1 MENTEHQQPEV
12 KTSFSSRIDL
22 SKLQE
27 SVLKI
32 KKELKKVII
41 GQEDFIEFLIVS
53 LLSNGHVLIE
63 GVPGVAKT
71 VTVKLLAKTIQTEF
85 SRIQFTPDLMPSDVL
100 GTSVLNMK
108 TSEFEFKEGPIF
120 SNLVLIDEIN
130 RAPAKTQSALFEV
143 MEEQQITIDGTEYKM
158 KPPFMVLATQNPIEQ
173 EGTYALPEAQLDRF
187 LFKINVGYPSLEEEI
202 HIINSFG
209 ARKGKTPE
217 YSALI
222 PRFKQWYQR
231 RVLRG
236 FLYGDSVFE
245 SIRIVNN
252 KIIFWE
258 DHYMRLMSSM
268 RIIRIEIPQSY
279 TPDFF
284 KLQITN
290 TISKVN
296 SSFTGRVRLTIFREG
311 GGYYTPELS
320 SPSFIVNC
328 SVIDSKEFFLK
339 DSDFKVDLFK
349 DYYIQNDLLSNL
361 KTNNKLINV
370 LAGIYANENN
380 LDNCILL
387 NNKKNVTEFLNGNL
401 FIVRGN
407 KIITPN
413 LDSGCLKGIMRKK
426 IIEYV
431 KLLPE
436 FSIEETVISPFD
448 LLSANE
454 IWLTNSISGIINVTN
469 YRNKSFSN
477 DIAKIFIDFLNKKV
491 SNI

>member
-1 MENTEHQQPEV
+1 MINYNENYIN
-12 KTSFSSRIDL
+12 KSGSDL
-22 SKLQE
+22 
-27 SVLKI
+27 
-32 KKELKKVII
+32 
-41 GQEDFIEFLIVS
+41 
-53 LLSNGHVLIE
+53 
-63 GVPGVAKT
+63 
-71 VTVKLLAKTIQTEF
+71 
-85 SRIQFTPDLMPSDVL
+85 
-100 GTSVLNMK
+100 LN
-108 TSEFEFKEGPIF
+108 
-120 SNLVLIDEIN
+120 
-130 RAPAKTQSALFEV
+130 
-143 MEEQQITIDGTEYKM
+143 
-158 KPPFMVLATQNPIEQ
+158 
-173 EGTYALPEAQLDRF
+173 
-187 LFKINVGYPSLEEEI
+187 
-202 HIINSFG
+202 
-209 ARKGKTPE
+209 
-217 YSALI
+217 
-222 PRFKQWYQR
+222 
-231 RVLRG
+231 RG

-284 KLQITN
+284 KVQITN

-296 SSFTGRVRLTIFREG
+296 PSFTGRVRLTIFRDG
-311 GGYYTPELS
+311 GGYYAPELS
-320 SPSFIVNC
+320 SPSFIINC
-328 SVIDSKEFFLK
+328 SVIDSEEFYLK
-339 DSDFKVDLFK
+339 DSEFKVDLFK

-401 FIVRGN
+401 FIVREN
-407 KIITPN
+407 KIITPD

-431 KLLPE
+431 KLIPE

-454 IWLTNSISGIINVTN
+454 IWLTNSISGIITVTN

-477 DIAKIFIDFLNKKV
+477 DVAKIFIDFLNKKV

>member
-1 MENTEHQQPEV
+1 MINYNENYIN
-12 KTSFSSRIDL
+12 KSDSDL
-22 SKLQE
+22 
-27 SVLKI
+27 
-32 KKELKKVII
+32 
-41 GQEDFIEFLIVS
+41 
-53 LLSNGHVLIE
+53 
-63 GVPGVAKT
+63 
-71 VTVKLLAKTIQTEF
+71 
-85 SRIQFTPDLMPSDVL
+85 
-100 GTSVLNMK
+100 LN
-108 TSEFEFKEGPIF
+108 
-120 SNLVLIDEIN
+120 
-130 RAPAKTQSALFEV
+130 
-143 MEEQQITIDGTEYKM
+143 
-158 KPPFMVLATQNPIEQ
+158 
-173 EGTYALPEAQLDRF
+173 
-187 LFKINVGYPSLEEEI
+187 
-202 HIINSFG
+202 
-209 ARKGKTPE
+209 
-217 YSALI
+217 
-222 PRFKQWYQR
+222 
-231 RVLRG
+231 RG

-284 KLQITN
+284 KIQITN

-328 SVIDSKEFFLK
+328 SVIDSKEFYLK
-339 DSDFKVDLFK
+339 DSEFKVDLFK

-413 LDSGCLKGIMRKK
+413 LDSGCLKGVMRKK

>member
-1 MENTEHQQPEV
+1 MINYNENYIN
-12 KTSFSSRIDL
+12 KSDSDL
-22 SKLQE
+22 
-27 SVLKI
+27 
-32 KKELKKVII
+32 
-41 GQEDFIEFLIVS
+41 
-53 LLSNGHVLIE
+53 
-63 GVPGVAKT
+63 
-71 VTVKLLAKTIQTEF
+71 
-85 SRIQFTPDLMPSDVL
+85 
-100 GTSVLNMK
+100 LN
-108 TSEFEFKEGPIF
+108 
-120 SNLVLIDEIN
+120 
-130 RAPAKTQSALFEV
+130 
-143 MEEQQITIDGTEYKM
+143 
-158 KPPFMVLATQNPIEQ
+158 
-173 EGTYALPEAQLDRF
+173 
-187 LFKINVGYPSLEEEI
+187 
-202 HIINSFG
+202 
-209 ARKGKTPE
+209 
-217 YSALI
+217 
-222 PRFKQWYQR
+222 
-231 RVLRG
+231 RG

-328 SVIDSKEFFLK
+328 SVIDIKEFFLK
-339 DSDFKVDLFK
+339 DSEFKVDLFK

-413 LDSGCLKGIMRKK
+413 LDSGCLKGVMRKK

>member
-1 MENTEHQQPEV
+1 MINYNENYIN
-12 KTSFSSRIDL
+12 KSDSDL
-22 SKLQE
+22 
-27 SVLKI
+27 
-32 KKELKKVII
+32 
-41 GQEDFIEFLIVS
+41 
-53 LLSNGHVLIE
+53 
-63 GVPGVAKT
+63 
-71 VTVKLLAKTIQTEF
+71 
-85 SRIQFTPDLMPSDVL
+85 
-100 GTSVLNMK
+100 LN
-108 TSEFEFKEGPIF
+108 
-120 SNLVLIDEIN
+120 
-130 RAPAKTQSALFEV
+130 
-143 MEEQQITIDGTEYKM
+143 
-158 KPPFMVLATQNPIEQ
+158 
-173 EGTYALPEAQLDRF
+173 
-187 LFKINVGYPSLEEEI
+187 
-202 HIINSFG
+202 
-209 ARKGKTPE
+209 
-217 YSALI
+217 
-222 PRFKQWYQR
+222 
-231 RVLRG
+231 RG

-284 KLQITN
+284 KVQITN
-290 TISKVN
+290 TVSKVN
-296 SSFTGRVRLTIFREG
+296 PSFTGRVRLTIFRDG
-311 GGYYTPELS
+311 GGYYAPELS

-328 SVIDSKEFFLK
+328 SVIDSEEFYLK
-339 DSDFKVDLFK
+339 DSEFKVDLFK

-401 FIVRGN
+401 FIVREN

-431 KLLPE
+431 KLIPE

-454 IWLTNSISGIINVTN
+454 IWLTNSISGIITVTN

-477 DIAKIFIDFLNKKV
+477 DVAKIFIDFLNKKV

>member
-1 MENTEHQQPEV
+1 MINYNENYIN
-12 KTSFSSRIDL
+12 KSDSDL
-22 SKLQE
+22 
-27 SVLKI
+27 
-32 KKELKKVII
+32 
-41 GQEDFIEFLIVS
+41 
-53 LLSNGHVLIE
+53 
-63 GVPGVAKT
+63 
-71 VTVKLLAKTIQTEF
+71 
-85 SRIQFTPDLMPSDVL
+85 
-100 GTSVLNMK
+100 LN
-108 TSEFEFKEGPIF
+108 
-120 SNLVLIDEIN
+120 
-130 RAPAKTQSALFEV
+130 
-143 MEEQQITIDGTEYKM
+143 
-158 KPPFMVLATQNPIEQ
+158 
-173 EGTYALPEAQLDRF
+173 
-187 LFKINVGYPSLEEEI
+187 
-202 HIINSFG
+202 
-209 ARKGKTPE
+209 
-217 YSALI
+217 
-222 PRFKQWYQR
+222 
-231 RVLRG
+231 RG

-284 KLQITN
+284 KVQITN
-290 TISKVN
+290 TVSKVN
-296 SSFTGRVRLTIFREG
+296 PSFTGRVRLTIFRDG
-311 GGYYTPELS
+311 GGYYAPELS

-328 SVIDSKEFFLK
+328 SVIDSEEFYLK
-339 DSDFKVDLFK
+339 DSEFKVDLFK

-413 LDSGCLKGIMRKK
+413 LDSGCLKGVMRKK

-454 IWLTNSISGIINVTN
+454 IWLTNSILGIINVTN

>member
-1 MENTEHQQPEV
+1 MINYNENYIN
-12 KTSFSSRIDL
+12 KSDSDL
-22 SKLQE
+22 
-27 SVLKI
+27 
-32 KKELKKVII
+32 
-41 GQEDFIEFLIVS
+41 
-53 LLSNGHVLIE
+53 
-63 GVPGVAKT
+63 
-71 VTVKLLAKTIQTEF
+71 
-85 SRIQFTPDLMPSDVL
+85 
-100 GTSVLNMK
+100 LN
-108 TSEFEFKEGPIF
+108 
-120 SNLVLIDEIN
+120 
-130 RAPAKTQSALFEV
+130 
-143 MEEQQITIDGTEYKM
+143 
-158 KPPFMVLATQNPIEQ
+158 
-173 EGTYALPEAQLDRF
+173 
-187 LFKINVGYPSLEEEI
+187 
-202 HIINSFG
+202 
-209 ARKGKTPE
+209 
-217 YSALI
+217 
-222 PRFKQWYQR
+222 
-231 RVLRG
+231 RG

-296 SSFTGRVRLTIFREG
+296 PSFTGRVRLTIFREG

>member
-1 MENTEHQQPEV
+1 MINYNENYIN
-12 KTSFSSRIDL
+12 KSGSDL
-22 SKLQE
+22 
-27 SVLKI
+27 
-32 KKELKKVII
+32 
-41 GQEDFIEFLIVS
+41 
-53 LLSNGHVLIE
+53 
-63 GVPGVAKT
+63 
-71 VTVKLLAKTIQTEF
+71 
-85 SRIQFTPDLMPSDVL
+85 
-100 GTSVLNMK
+100 LN
-108 TSEFEFKEGPIF
+108 
-120 SNLVLIDEIN
+120 
-130 RAPAKTQSALFEV
+130 
-143 MEEQQITIDGTEYKM
+143 
-158 KPPFMVLATQNPIEQ
+158 
-173 EGTYALPEAQLDRF
+173 
-187 LFKINVGYPSLEEEI
+187 
-202 HIINSFG
+202 
-209 ARKGKTPE
+209 
-217 YSALI
+217 
-222 PRFKQWYQR
+222 
-231 RVLRG
+231 RG

-284 KLQITN
+284 KVQITN
-290 TISKVN
+290 TFSKVN
-296 SSFTGRVRLTIFREG
+296 SSFTGRVRLTIFRDG
-311 GGYYTPELS
+311 GGYYAPELS

-328 SVIDSKEFFLK
+328 SVIDSEEFYLK
-339 DSDFKVDLFK
+339 DSEFKVDLFK

-401 FIVRGN
+401 FIVREN

-431 KLLPE
+431 KLVPE

-454 IWLTNSISGIINVTN
+454 IWLTNSISGIITVTN

-477 DIAKIFIDFLNKKV
+477 DVAKIFIDFLNKKV

>member
-1 MENTEHQQPEV
+1 MINYNENYIN
-12 KTSFSSRIDL
+12 KSDSDL
-22 SKLQE
+22 
-27 SVLKI
+27 
-32 KKELKKVII
+32 
-41 GQEDFIEFLIVS
+41 
-53 LLSNGHVLIE
+53 
-63 GVPGVAKT
+63 
-71 VTVKLLAKTIQTEF
+71 
-85 SRIQFTPDLMPSDVL
+85 
-100 GTSVLNMK
+100 LN
-108 TSEFEFKEGPIF
+108 
-120 SNLVLIDEIN
+120 
-130 RAPAKTQSALFEV
+130 
-143 MEEQQITIDGTEYKM
+143 
-158 KPPFMVLATQNPIEQ
+158 
-173 EGTYALPEAQLDRF
+173 
-187 LFKINVGYPSLEEEI
+187 
-202 HIINSFG
+202 
-209 ARKGKTPE
+209 
-217 YSALI
+217 
-222 PRFKQWYQR
+222 
-231 RVLRG
+231 RG

-296 SSFTGRVRLTIFREG
+296 PSFTGRVRLTIFRDG
-311 GGYYTPELS
+311 GGYYAPELS

-328 SVIDSKEFFLK
+328 SVIDSKEFYLK
-339 DSDFKVDLFK
+339 DSEFKVDLFK

-413 LDSGCLKGIMRKK
+413 LDSGCLKGVMRKK

-431 KLLPE
+431 KLLPK

-477 DIAKIFIDFLNKKV
+477 DVAKIFIDFLNKKV

>member
-1 MENTEHQQPEV
+1 MINYNENYIN
-12 KTSFSSRIDL
+12 KSDSDL
-22 SKLQE
+22 
-27 SVLKI
+27 
-32 KKELKKVII
+32 
-41 GQEDFIEFLIVS
+41 
-53 LLSNGHVLIE
+53 
-63 GVPGVAKT
+63 
-71 VTVKLLAKTIQTEF
+71 
-85 SRIQFTPDLMPSDVL
+85 
-100 GTSVLNMK
+100 LN
-108 TSEFEFKEGPIF
+108 
-120 SNLVLIDEIN
+120 
-130 RAPAKTQSALFEV
+130 
-143 MEEQQITIDGTEYKM
+143 
-158 KPPFMVLATQNPIEQ
+158 
-173 EGTYALPEAQLDRF
+173 
-187 LFKINVGYPSLEEEI
+187 
-202 HIINSFG
+202 
-209 ARKGKTPE
+209 
-217 YSALI
+217 
-222 PRFKQWYQR
+222 
-231 RVLRG
+231 RG

-284 KLQITN
+284 KVQITN

-296 SSFTGRVRLTIFREG
+296 PSFTGRVRLTIFRDG
-311 GGYYTPELS
+311 GGYYAPELS

-328 SVIDSKEFFLK
+328 SVIDRKEFFLK
-339 DSDFKVDLFK
+339 DSEFKVDLFK

-401 FIVRGN
+401 FIVREN

-431 KLLPE
+431 KLIPE

-454 IWLTNSISGIINVTN
+454 IWLTNSISGIITVTN

-477 DIAKIFIDFLNKKV
+477 DVAKIFIDFLNKKV

>member
-1 MENTEHQQPEV
+1 MINYNENYIN
-12 KTSFSSRIDL
+12 KSGSDL
-22 SKLQE
+22 
-27 SVLKI
+27 
-32 KKELKKVII
+32 
-41 GQEDFIEFLIVS
+41 
-53 LLSNGHVLIE
+53 
-63 GVPGVAKT
+63 
-71 VTVKLLAKTIQTEF
+71 
-85 SRIQFTPDLMPSDVL
+85 
-100 GTSVLNMK
+100 LN
-108 TSEFEFKEGPIF
+108 
-120 SNLVLIDEIN
+120 
-130 RAPAKTQSALFEV
+130 
-143 MEEQQITIDGTEYKM
+143 
-158 KPPFMVLATQNPIEQ
+158 
-173 EGTYALPEAQLDRF
+173 
-187 LFKINVGYPSLEEEI
+187 
-202 HIINSFG
+202 
-209 ARKGKTPE
+209 
-217 YSALI
+217 
-222 PRFKQWYQR
+222 
-231 RVLRG
+231 RG

-284 KLQITN
+284 KVQITN

-296 SSFTGRVRLTIFREG
+296 SSFTGRVRLTIFRDG
-311 GGYYTPELS
+311 GGYYAPELS

-328 SVIDSKEFFLK
+328 SVIDSEEFYLK
-339 DSDFKVDLFK
+339 DSEFKVDLFK

-401 FIVRGN
+401 FIVREN

-431 KLLPE
+431 KLIPE

-477 DIAKIFIDFLNKKV
+477 DVAKIFIDFLNKKV

>member
-1 MENTEHQQPEV
+1 MINYNENYIN
-12 KTSFSSRIDL
+12 KSDSDL
-22 SKLQE
+22 
-27 SVLKI
+27 
-32 KKELKKVII
+32 
-41 GQEDFIEFLIVS
+41 
-53 LLSNGHVLIE
+53 
-63 GVPGVAKT
+63 
-71 VTVKLLAKTIQTEF
+71 
-85 SRIQFTPDLMPSDVL
+85 
-100 GTSVLNMK
+100 LN
-108 TSEFEFKEGPIF
+108 
-120 SNLVLIDEIN
+120 
-130 RAPAKTQSALFEV
+130 
-143 MEEQQITIDGTEYKM
+143 
-158 KPPFMVLATQNPIEQ
+158 
-173 EGTYALPEAQLDRF
+173 
-187 LFKINVGYPSLEEEI
+187 
-202 HIINSFG
+202 
-209 ARKGKTPE
+209 
-217 YSALI
+217 
-222 PRFKQWYQR
+222 
-231 RVLRG
+231 RG

-284 KLQITN
+284 KVQITN
-290 TISKVN
+290 TFSKVN
-296 SSFTGRVRLTIFREG
+296 SSFTGRVRLTIFRDG
-311 GGYYTPELS
+311 GGYYAPELS

-328 SVIDSKEFFLK
+328 SVIDSEEFYLK
-339 DSDFKVDLFK
+339 DSEFKVDLFK

-401 FIVRGN
+401 FIVREN
-407 KIITPN
+407 KIITPD

-431 KLLPE
+431 KLIPE

-477 DIAKIFIDFLNKKV
+477 DVAKIFIDFLNKKV

>member
-1 MENTEHQQPEV
+1 MINYNENYIN
-12 KTSFSSRIDL
+12 KSGSDL
-22 SKLQE
+22 
-27 SVLKI
+27 
-32 KKELKKVII
+32 
-41 GQEDFIEFLIVS
+41 
-53 LLSNGHVLIE
+53 
-63 GVPGVAKT
+63 
-71 VTVKLLAKTIQTEF
+71 
-85 SRIQFTPDLMPSDVL
+85 
-100 GTSVLNMK
+100 LN
-108 TSEFEFKEGPIF
+108 
-120 SNLVLIDEIN
+120 
-130 RAPAKTQSALFEV
+130 
-143 MEEQQITIDGTEYKM
+143 
-158 KPPFMVLATQNPIEQ
+158 
-173 EGTYALPEAQLDRF
+173 
-187 LFKINVGYPSLEEEI
+187 
-202 HIINSFG
+202 
-209 ARKGKTPE
+209 
-217 YSALI
+217 
-222 PRFKQWYQR
+222 
-231 RVLRG
+231 RG

-284 KLQITN
+284 KVQITN
-290 TISKVN
+290 TFSKVN
-296 SSFTGRVRLTIFREG
+296 SSFTGRVRLTIFRDG
-311 GGYYTPELS
+311 GGYYAPELS

-328 SVIDSKEFFLK
+328 SVIDSEEFYLK
-339 DSDFKVDLFK
+339 DSEFKVDLFK

-401 FIVRGN
+401 FIVREN
-407 KIITPN
+407 KIITPD

-431 KLLPE
+431 KLIPE

-477 DIAKIFIDFLNKKV
+477 DVAKIFIYLLNKKV

>member
-1 MENTEHQQPEV
+1 MINYNENYIN
-12 KTSFSSRIDL
+12 KSDSDL
-22 SKLQE
+22 
-27 SVLKI
+27 
-32 KKELKKVII
+32 
-41 GQEDFIEFLIVS
+41 
-53 LLSNGHVLIE
+53 
-63 GVPGVAKT
+63 
-71 VTVKLLAKTIQTEF
+71 
-85 SRIQFTPDLMPSDVL
+85 
-100 GTSVLNMK
+100 LN
-108 TSEFEFKEGPIF
+108 
-120 SNLVLIDEIN
+120 
-130 RAPAKTQSALFEV
+130 
-143 MEEQQITIDGTEYKM
+143 
-158 KPPFMVLATQNPIEQ
+158 
-173 EGTYALPEAQLDRF
+173 
-187 LFKINVGYPSLEEEI
+187 
-202 HIINSFG
+202 
-209 ARKGKTPE
+209 
-217 YSALI
+217 
-222 PRFKQWYQR
+222 
-231 RVLRG
+231 RG

-296 SSFTGRVRLTIFREG
+296 PSFTGRVRLTIFRDG

-328 SVIDSKEFFLK
+328 SVIDIEKFYLK
-339 DSDFKVDLFK
+339 DSEFKVDLFK

-413 LDSGCLKGIMRKK
+413 LDSGCLKGVMRKK

>member
-1 MENTEHQQPEV
+1 MINYNENYIN
-12 KTSFSSRIDL
+12 KSGSDL
-22 SKLQE
+22 
-27 SVLKI
+27 
-32 KKELKKVII
+32 
-41 GQEDFIEFLIVS
+41 
-53 LLSNGHVLIE
+53 
-63 GVPGVAKT
+63 
-71 VTVKLLAKTIQTEF
+71 
-85 SRIQFTPDLMPSDVL
+85 
-100 GTSVLNMK
+100 LN
-108 TSEFEFKEGPIF
+108 
-120 SNLVLIDEIN
+120 
-130 RAPAKTQSALFEV
+130 
-143 MEEQQITIDGTEYKM
+143 
-158 KPPFMVLATQNPIEQ
+158 
-173 EGTYALPEAQLDRF
+173 
-187 LFKINVGYPSLEEEI
+187 
-202 HIINSFG
+202 
-209 ARKGKTPE
+209 
-217 YSALI
+217 
-222 PRFKQWYQR
+222 
-231 RVLRG
+231 RG

-339 DSDFKVDLFK
+339 DSEFKVDLFK

-401 FIVRGN
+401 FIVREN

-431 KLLPE
+431 KLIPE

-477 DIAKIFIDFLNKKV
+477 DVAKIFIDFLNKKV

>member
-1 MENTEHQQPEV
+1 MINYNENYIN
-12 KTSFSSRIDL
+12 KSGSDL
-22 SKLQE
+22 
-27 SVLKI
+27 
-32 KKELKKVII
+32 
-41 GQEDFIEFLIVS
+41 
-53 LLSNGHVLIE
+53 
-63 GVPGVAKT
+63 
-71 VTVKLLAKTIQTEF
+71 
-85 SRIQFTPDLMPSDVL
+85 
-100 GTSVLNMK
+100 LN
-108 TSEFEFKEGPIF
+108 
-120 SNLVLIDEIN
+120 
-130 RAPAKTQSALFEV
+130 
-143 MEEQQITIDGTEYKM
+143 
-158 KPPFMVLATQNPIEQ
+158 
-173 EGTYALPEAQLDRF
+173 
-187 LFKINVGYPSLEEEI
+187 
-202 HIINSFG
+202 
-209 ARKGKTPE
+209 
-217 YSALI
+217 
-222 PRFKQWYQR
+222 
-231 RVLRG
+231 RG

>member
-1 MENTEHQQPEV
+1 MINYNENYIN
-12 KTSFSSRIDL
+12 KSDSDL
-22 SKLQE
+22 
-27 SVLKI
+27 
-32 KKELKKVII
+32 
-41 GQEDFIEFLIVS
+41 
-53 LLSNGHVLIE
+53 
-63 GVPGVAKT
+63 
-71 VTVKLLAKTIQTEF
+71 
-85 SRIQFTPDLMPSDVL
+85 
-100 GTSVLNMK
+100 LN
-108 TSEFEFKEGPIF
+108 
-120 SNLVLIDEIN
+120 
-130 RAPAKTQSALFEV
+130 
-143 MEEQQITIDGTEYKM
+143 
-158 KPPFMVLATQNPIEQ
+158 
-173 EGTYALPEAQLDRF
+173 
-187 LFKINVGYPSLEEEI
+187 
-202 HIINSFG
+202 
-209 ARKGKTPE
+209 
-217 YSALI
+217 
-222 PRFKQWYQR
+222 
-231 RVLRG
+231 RG

-296 SSFTGRVRLTIFREG
+296 PSFTGRVRLTIFREG

-339 DSDFKVDLFK
+339 DSEFKVDLFK

-413 LDSGCLKGIMRKK
+413 LDSGCLKGVMRKK

-454 IWLTNSISGIINVTN
+454 IWLTNSILGIINVTN

-477 DIAKIFIDFLNKKV
+477 DVAKIFIDFLNKKV

>member
-1 MENTEHQQPEV
+1 MINYNENYIN
-12 KTSFSSRIDL
+12 KSGSDL
-22 SKLQE
+22 
-27 SVLKI
+27 
-32 KKELKKVII
+32 
-41 GQEDFIEFLIVS
+41 
-53 LLSNGHVLIE
+53 
-63 GVPGVAKT
+63 
-71 VTVKLLAKTIQTEF
+71 
-85 SRIQFTPDLMPSDVL
+85 
-100 GTSVLNMK
+100 LN
-108 TSEFEFKEGPIF
+108 
-120 SNLVLIDEIN
+120 
-130 RAPAKTQSALFEV
+130 
-143 MEEQQITIDGTEYKM
+143 
-158 KPPFMVLATQNPIEQ
+158 
-173 EGTYALPEAQLDRF
+173 
-187 LFKINVGYPSLEEEI
+187 
-202 HIINSFG
+202 
-209 ARKGKTPE
+209 
-217 YSALI
+217 
-222 PRFKQWYQR
+222 
-231 RVLRG
+231 RG

-284 KLQITN
+284 KVQITN

-296 SSFTGRVRLTIFREG
+296 PSFTGRVRLTIFRDG
-311 GGYYTPELS
+311 GGYYAPELS
-320 SPSFIVNC
+320 SPSFIINC
-328 SVIDSKEFFLK
+328 SVIDSEEFYLK
-339 DSDFKVDLFK
+339 DSEFKVDLFK

-401 FIVRGN
+401 FIVREN

-431 KLLPE
+431 KLIPE

-454 IWLTNSISGIINVTN
+454 IWLTNSISGIITVTN

-477 DIAKIFIDFLNKKV
+477 DVAKIFIDFLNKKV

>member
-1 MENTEHQQPEV
+1 MINYNENYIN
-12 KTSFSSRIDL
+12 KSDSDL
-22 SKLQE
+22 
-27 SVLKI
+27 
-32 KKELKKVII
+32 
-41 GQEDFIEFLIVS
+41 
-53 LLSNGHVLIE
+53 
-63 GVPGVAKT
+63 
-71 VTVKLLAKTIQTEF
+71 
-85 SRIQFTPDLMPSDVL
+85 
-100 GTSVLNMK
+100 LN
-108 TSEFEFKEGPIF
+108 
-120 SNLVLIDEIN
+120 
-130 RAPAKTQSALFEV
+130 
-143 MEEQQITIDGTEYKM
+143 
-158 KPPFMVLATQNPIEQ
+158 
-173 EGTYALPEAQLDRF
+173 
-187 LFKINVGYPSLEEEI
+187 
-202 HIINSFG
+202 
-209 ARKGKTPE
+209 
-217 YSALI
+217 
-222 PRFKQWYQR
+222 
-231 RVLRG
+231 RG

-284 KLQITN
+284 KVQITN
-290 TISKVN
+290 TFSKVN
-296 SSFTGRVRLTIFREG
+296 SSFTGRVRLTIFRDG
-311 GGYYTPELS
+311 GGYYAPELS

-328 SVIDSKEFFLK
+328 SVIDSEEFYLK
-339 DSDFKVDLFK
+339 DSEFKVDLFK

-401 FIVRGN
+401 FIVREN

-431 KLLPE
+431 KLIPE

-454 IWLTNSISGIINVTN
+454 IWLTNSISGIITVTN

-477 DIAKIFIDFLNKKV
+477 DVAKIFIDFLNKKV

>member
-1 MENTEHQQPEV
+1 MINYNENYIN
-12 KTSFSSRIDL
+12 KSGSDL
-22 SKLQE
+22 
-27 SVLKI
+27 
-32 KKELKKVII
+32 
-41 GQEDFIEFLIVS
+41 
-53 LLSNGHVLIE
+53 
-63 GVPGVAKT
+63 
-71 VTVKLLAKTIQTEF
+71 
-85 SRIQFTPDLMPSDVL
+85 
-100 GTSVLNMK
+100 LN
-108 TSEFEFKEGPIF
+108 
-120 SNLVLIDEIN
+120 
-130 RAPAKTQSALFEV
+130 
-143 MEEQQITIDGTEYKM
+143 
-158 KPPFMVLATQNPIEQ
+158 
-173 EGTYALPEAQLDRF
+173 
-187 LFKINVGYPSLEEEI
+187 
-202 HIINSFG
+202 
-209 ARKGKTPE
+209 
-217 YSALI
+217 
-222 PRFKQWYQR
+222 
-231 RVLRG
+231 RG

-328 SVIDSKEFFLK
+328 SVIDSEEFYLK

-477 DIAKIFIDFLNKKV
+477 DVAKIFIDFLNKKV

>member
-1 MENTEHQQPEV
+1 MINYNENYIN
-12 KTSFSSRIDL
+12 KSGSDL
-22 SKLQE
+22 
-27 SVLKI
+27 
-32 KKELKKVII
+32 
-41 GQEDFIEFLIVS
+41 
-53 LLSNGHVLIE
+53 
-63 GVPGVAKT
+63 
-71 VTVKLLAKTIQTEF
+71 
-85 SRIQFTPDLMPSDVL
+85 
-100 GTSVLNMK
+100 LN
-108 TSEFEFKEGPIF
+108 
-120 SNLVLIDEIN
+120 
-130 RAPAKTQSALFEV
+130 
-143 MEEQQITIDGTEYKM
+143 
-158 KPPFMVLATQNPIEQ
+158 
-173 EGTYALPEAQLDRF
+173 
-187 LFKINVGYPSLEEEI
+187 
-202 HIINSFG
+202 
-209 ARKGKTPE
+209 
-217 YSALI
+217 
-222 PRFKQWYQR
+222 
-231 RVLRG
+231 RG

-284 KLQITN
+284 KVQITN
-290 TISKVN
+290 TFSKVN
-296 SSFTGRVRLTIFREG
+296 SSFTGRVRLTIFRDG
-311 GGYYTPELS
+311 GGYYAPELS

-328 SVIDSKEFFLK
+328 SVIDSEEFYLK
-339 DSDFKVDLFK
+339 DSEFKVDLFK

-401 FIVRGN
+401 FIVREN
-407 KIITPN
+407 KIITPD

-431 KLLPE
+431 KLIPE

>member
-1 MENTEHQQPEV
+1 MINYNENYIN
-12 KTSFSSRIDL
+12 KSGSDL
-22 SKLQE
+22 
-27 SVLKI
+27 
-32 KKELKKVII
+32 
-41 GQEDFIEFLIVS
+41 
-53 LLSNGHVLIE
+53 
-63 GVPGVAKT
+63 
-71 VTVKLLAKTIQTEF
+71 
-85 SRIQFTPDLMPSDVL
+85 
-100 GTSVLNMK
+100 LN
-108 TSEFEFKEGPIF
+108 
-120 SNLVLIDEIN
+120 
-130 RAPAKTQSALFEV
+130 
-143 MEEQQITIDGTEYKM
+143 
-158 KPPFMVLATQNPIEQ
+158 
-173 EGTYALPEAQLDRF
+173 
-187 LFKINVGYPSLEEEI
+187 
-202 HIINSFG
+202 
-209 ARKGKTPE
+209 
-217 YSALI
+217 
-222 PRFKQWYQR
+222 
-231 RVLRG
+231 RG

-284 KLQITN
+284 KVQITN

-296 SSFTGRVRLTIFREG
+296 PSFTGRVRLTIFRDG
-311 GGYYTPELS
+311 GGYYAPELS

-328 SVIDSKEFFLK
+328 SVIDSEEFYLK
-339 DSDFKVDLFK
+339 DSEFKVDLFK

-401 FIVRGN
+401 FIVREN

-431 KLLPE
+431 KLIPE
-436 FSIEETVISPFD
+436 FSIKETVISPFD

-454 IWLTNSISGIINVTN
+454 IWLTNSISGIITVTN

-477 DIAKIFIDFLNKKV
+477 DVAKIFIDFLNKKV

>member
-1 MENTEHQQPEV
+1 MINYNENYIN
-12 KTSFSSRIDL
+12 KSGSDL
-22 SKLQE
+22 
-27 SVLKI
+27 
-32 KKELKKVII
+32 
-41 GQEDFIEFLIVS
+41 
-53 LLSNGHVLIE
+53 
-63 GVPGVAKT
+63 
-71 VTVKLLAKTIQTEF
+71 
-85 SRIQFTPDLMPSDVL
+85 
-100 GTSVLNMK
+100 LN
-108 TSEFEFKEGPIF
+108 
-120 SNLVLIDEIN
+120 
-130 RAPAKTQSALFEV
+130 
-143 MEEQQITIDGTEYKM
+143 
-158 KPPFMVLATQNPIEQ
+158 
-173 EGTYALPEAQLDRF
+173 
-187 LFKINVGYPSLEEEI
+187 
-202 HIINSFG
+202 
-209 ARKGKTPE
+209 
-217 YSALI
+217 
-222 PRFKQWYQR
+222 
-231 RVLRG
+231 RG

-284 KLQITN
+284 KVQITN
-290 TISKVN
+290 TFSKVN
-296 SSFTGRVRLTIFREG
+296 SSFTGRVRLTIFRDG
-311 GGYYTPELS
+311 GGYYAPELS

-328 SVIDSKEFFLK
+328 SVIDSEEFYLK
-339 DSDFKVDLFK
+339 DSEFKVDLFK

-401 FIVRGN
+401 FIVREN

-431 KLLPE
+431 KLIPE

-454 IWLTNSISGIINVTN
+454 IWLTNSISGIITVTN

-477 DIAKIFIDFLNKKV
+477 DVAKIFIDFLNKKV

>member
-1 MENTEHQQPEV
+1 MINYNENYIN
-12 KTSFSSRIDL
+12 KSDSDL
-22 SKLQE
+22 
-27 SVLKI
+27 
-32 KKELKKVII
+32 
-41 GQEDFIEFLIVS
+41 
-53 LLSNGHVLIE
+53 
-63 GVPGVAKT
+63 
-71 VTVKLLAKTIQTEF
+71 
-85 SRIQFTPDLMPSDVL
+85 
-100 GTSVLNMK
+100 LN
-108 TSEFEFKEGPIF
+108 
-120 SNLVLIDEIN
+120 
-130 RAPAKTQSALFEV
+130 
-143 MEEQQITIDGTEYKM
+143 
-158 KPPFMVLATQNPIEQ
+158 
-173 EGTYALPEAQLDRF
+173 
-187 LFKINVGYPSLEEEI
+187 
-202 HIINSFG
+202 
-209 ARKGKTPE
+209 
-217 YSALI
+217 
-222 PRFKQWYQR
+222 
-231 RVLRG
+231 RG

-477 DIAKIFIDFLNKKV
+477 DVAKIFIDFLNKKV

>member
-1 MENTEHQQPEV
+1 MINYNENYIN
-12 KTSFSSRIDL
+12 KSDSDL
-22 SKLQE
+22 
-27 SVLKI
+27 
-32 KKELKKVII
+32 
-41 GQEDFIEFLIVS
+41 
-53 LLSNGHVLIE
+53 
-63 GVPGVAKT
+63 
-71 VTVKLLAKTIQTEF
+71 
-85 SRIQFTPDLMPSDVL
+85 
-100 GTSVLNMK
+100 LN
-108 TSEFEFKEGPIF
+108 
-120 SNLVLIDEIN
+120 
-130 RAPAKTQSALFEV
+130 
-143 MEEQQITIDGTEYKM
+143 
-158 KPPFMVLATQNPIEQ
+158 
-173 EGTYALPEAQLDRF
+173 
-187 LFKINVGYPSLEEEI
+187 
-202 HIINSFG
+202 
-209 ARKGKTPE
+209 
-217 YSALI
+217 
-222 PRFKQWYQR
+222 
-231 RVLRG
+231 RG

-284 KLQITN
+284 KVQITN

-296 SSFTGRVRLTIFREG
+296 PSFTGRVRLTIFRDG
-311 GGYYTPELS
+311 GGYYAPELS

-328 SVIDSKEFFLK
+328 SVIDSEEFYLK
-339 DSDFKVDLFK
+339 DSEFKVDLFK

-401 FIVRGN
+401 FIVREN

-426 IIEYV
+426 IIEYI
-431 KLLPE
+431 KLIPE

-454 IWLTNSISGIINVTN
+454 IWLTNSISGIITVTN

-477 DIAKIFIDFLNKKV
+477 DVAKIFIDFLNKKV

>member
-1 MENTEHQQPEV
+1 MINYNENYIN
-12 KTSFSSRIDL
+12 KSGSDL
-22 SKLQE
+22 
-27 SVLKI
+27 
-32 KKELKKVII
+32 
-41 GQEDFIEFLIVS
+41 
-53 LLSNGHVLIE
+53 
-63 GVPGVAKT
+63 
-71 VTVKLLAKTIQTEF
+71 
-85 SRIQFTPDLMPSDVL
+85 
-100 GTSVLNMK
+100 LN
-108 TSEFEFKEGPIF
+108 
-120 SNLVLIDEIN
+120 
-130 RAPAKTQSALFEV
+130 
-143 MEEQQITIDGTEYKM
+143 
-158 KPPFMVLATQNPIEQ
+158 
-173 EGTYALPEAQLDRF
+173 
-187 LFKINVGYPSLEEEI
+187 
-202 HIINSFG
+202 
-209 ARKGKTPE
+209 
-217 YSALI
+217 
-222 PRFKQWYQR
+222 
-231 RVLRG
+231 RG

-284 KLQITN
+284 KVQITN
-290 TISKVN
+290 TFSKVN
-296 SSFTGRVRLTIFREG
+296 SSFTGRVRLTIFRDG
-311 GGYYTPELS
+311 GGFYAPELS

-328 SVIDSKEFFLK
+328 SVIDSEEFYLK
-339 DSDFKVDLFK
+339 DSEFKVDLFK

-426 IIEYV
+426 IIEYI
-431 KLLPE
+431 KLIPE

-454 IWLTNSISGIINVTN
+454 IWLTNSISGIITVTN

-477 DIAKIFIDFLNKKV
+477 DVAKIFIDFLNKKV

>member
-1 MENTEHQQPEV
+1 MINYNENYIN
-12 KTSFSSRIDL
+12 KSDSDL
-22 SKLQE
+22 
-27 SVLKI
+27 
-32 KKELKKVII
+32 
-41 GQEDFIEFLIVS
+41 
-53 LLSNGHVLIE
+53 
-63 GVPGVAKT
+63 
-71 VTVKLLAKTIQTEF
+71 
-85 SRIQFTPDLMPSDVL
+85 
-100 GTSVLNMK
+100 LN
-108 TSEFEFKEGPIF
+108 
-120 SNLVLIDEIN
+120 
-130 RAPAKTQSALFEV
+130 
-143 MEEQQITIDGTEYKM
+143 
-158 KPPFMVLATQNPIEQ
+158 
-173 EGTYALPEAQLDRF
+173 
-187 LFKINVGYPSLEEEI
+187 
-202 HIINSFG
+202 
-209 ARKGKTPE
+209 
-217 YSALI
+217 
-222 PRFKQWYQR
+222 
-231 RVLRG
+231 RG

-284 KLQITN
+284 KVQITN

-296 SSFTGRVRLTIFREG
+296 PSFTGRVRLTIFRDG
-311 GGYYTPELS
+311 GGYYAPELS

-328 SVIDSKEFFLK
+328 SVIDSEEFYLK
-339 DSDFKVDLFK
+339 DSEFKVDLFK

-387 NNKKNVTEFLNGNL
+387 NNKKNVTEFLNGSL
-401 FIVRGN
+401 FIVREN

-431 KLLPE
+431 KLIPE

-454 IWLTNSISGIINVTN
+454 IWLTNSISGIITVTN

-477 DIAKIFIDFLNKKV
+477 DVAKIFIDFLNKKV

>member
-1 MENTEHQQPEV
+1 MINYNENYIN
-12 KTSFSSRIDL
+12 KSDSDL
-22 SKLQE
+22 
-27 SVLKI
+27 
-32 KKELKKVII
+32 
-41 GQEDFIEFLIVS
+41 
-53 LLSNGHVLIE
+53 
-63 GVPGVAKT
+63 
-71 VTVKLLAKTIQTEF
+71 
-85 SRIQFTPDLMPSDVL
+85 
-100 GTSVLNMK
+100 LN
-108 TSEFEFKEGPIF
+108 
-120 SNLVLIDEIN
+120 
-130 RAPAKTQSALFEV
+130 
-143 MEEQQITIDGTEYKM
+143 
-158 KPPFMVLATQNPIEQ
+158 
-173 EGTYALPEAQLDRF
+173 
-187 LFKINVGYPSLEEEI
+187 
-202 HIINSFG
+202 
-209 ARKGKTPE
+209 
-217 YSALI
+217 
-222 PRFKQWYQR
+222 
-231 RVLRG
+231 RG

-284 KLQITN
+284 KVQITN

-296 SSFTGRVRLTIFREG
+296 PSFTGRVRLTIFRDG
-311 GGYYTPELS
+311 GGYYAPELS

-328 SVIDSKEFFLK
+328 SVIDSEEFYLK
-339 DSDFKVDLFK
+339 DSEFKVDLFK

-401 FIVRGN
+401 FIVREN

-431 KLLPE
+431 KLIPE

-454 IWLTNSISGIINVTN
+454 IWLTNSISGIITVTN

-477 DIAKIFIDFLNKKV
+477 DVAKIFIDFLNKKV